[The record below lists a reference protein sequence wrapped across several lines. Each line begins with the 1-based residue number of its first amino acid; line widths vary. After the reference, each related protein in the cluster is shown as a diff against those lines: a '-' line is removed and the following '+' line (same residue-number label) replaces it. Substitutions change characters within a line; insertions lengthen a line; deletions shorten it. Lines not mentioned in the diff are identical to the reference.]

1 MNYDYDTIII
11 GAGMSGL
18 GAGIRLAYYDQK
30 VAILERHYT
39 IGGLN
44 SFYRHD
50 GRDHDVGLH
59 AVTNFSPPGSKRTPL
74 SRLFRQLRIRWEEFA
89 LCPQLGSAVAFPG
102 LMLKFSNDF
111 ELLESEIAS
120 AFPHEIDNFRNLVRN
135 IVDYDDLDFETGS
148 RSAKE
153 FVREHIKDP
162 LLLNMIFCPL
172 MYYGC
177 ARENDMDFAQ
187 FCILFHSIFL
197 EGLGRPYK
205 GVRLIL
211 KTLVRKF
218 RECGG
223 ELKLRSGVSK
233 LRLEGKRVAGVV
245 LDDGTEITARNV
257 MSSAGWRETMRM
269 IDDPAANTER
279 PAGQLTFVETI
290 SVLDSQPQ
298 DLGFDKTVVFFND
311 SETFDW
317 RRCDGLVDIRSGTIC
332 SPNNF
337 HYEQPLDEGMI
348 RVTCIANF
356 DRWKELSDEQYQIE
370 KLKWY
375 DRISASA
382 VRFIPEFRHRVVST
396 DTYTPKT
403 ISRFTWHDNG
413 AIYGSPEKQYD
424 GTTPIENLF
433 VCGTAQGFVGIVGA
447 ITSGLSMA
455 NQHLLKPAL

>member
-1 MNYDYDTIII
+1 MSYDYDTIII

-18 GAGIRLAYYDQK
+18 GAGIRAAYYDQK

-44 SFYRHD
+44 SFYRQD

-59 AVTNFSPPGSKRTPL
+59 AVTNYSPPGSKRTPL
-74 SRLFRQLRIRWEEFA
+74 SRLFRQLRIRWEDFA
-89 LCPQLGSAVAFPG
+89 LCPQTGSAVAFPG
-102 LMLKFSNDF
+102 LMLQFSNDF
-111 ELLESEIAS
+111 ALLESEIAA
-120 AFPHEIDNFRNLVRN
+120 AFPNQIDNFRNLVQN
-135 IVDYDDLDFETGS
+135 IVAYDDLDFETGS
-148 RSAKE
+148 GSAKE
-153 FVREHIKDP
+153 FVAQYITDP
-162 LLLNMIFCPL
+162 LLVNMIFCPL

-187 FCILFHSIFL
+187 FCILFHSIYL
-197 EGLGRPYK
+197 EGLARPHK

-233 LRLEGKRVAGVV
+233 LRLEGKRVAAVV
-245 LDDGTEITARNV
+245 LDDGTELTARNV
-257 MSSAGWRETMRM
+257 LSSAGWRETMRM
-269 IDDPAANTER
+269 IDDPAGTPER
-279 PAGQLTFVETI
+279 AAGQLTFVETI
-290 SVLDSQPQ
+290 SVLDAQPK
-298 DLGFDKTVVFFND
+298 DLGCDKTVVFFND
-311 SETFDW
+311 SEKFDW
-317 RRCDGLVDIRSGTIC
+317 QRCDGLVDLRSGTIC

-337 HYEQPLDEGMI
+337 VYDEPLNEGMI

-356 DRWKELSDEQYQIE
+356 DRWKELSPEQYQIE

-396 DTYTPKT
+396 DTYTPTT

-424 GTTPIENLF
+424 GSTPIDNLF

-447 ITSGLSMA
+447 LTSGLSMA
-455 NQHLLKPAL
+455 NQHLLRPGL